1 MQISHRDS
9 ARKRLRERRAATTF
23 DFTFLGLRFT
33 ASASRFD
40 NGELGE
46 VFLSSNK
53 ATSAASILASDAAI
67 MASLALQFG
76 CPADTLRRALCRDAR
91 GNASSPLGEA
101 LDLLASDDGG
111 AS

>member
-1 MQISHRDS
+1 MTGIRT
-9 ARKRLRERRAATTF
+9 RLPNRRGSLSFAF
-23 DFTFLGLRFT
+23 EFLGLRFT

-46 VFLSSNK
+46 VFLSSTK
-53 ATSAASILASDAAI
+53 ATSTASILASDAAI